1 MGFLTASFSKMI
13 YHRQKSSL
21 QMQKTRIARDI
32 LRVQRQVSQMQK
44 SLSREESVWKQY
56 LQYQKVNAQQ
66 NLNNLMNGQLND
78 IGINQETGQYNDIAA
93 ANKIQQWAQ
102 AQLAQQNQSF
112 DLKLSMFQESFDSYK
127 DYQLQSL
134 NDYEADLKEQ
144 QINIDTQ
151 LAFIDEVLKGFD
163 PEIKDGAKSLAGGM
177 A

>member
-32 LRVQRQVSQMQK
+32 MRVQRQVSQMQK
-44 SLSREESVWKQY
+44 SLSREEAAWKQ
-56 LQYQKVNAQQ
+56 QISIFKANAQQ
-66 NLNNLMNGQLND
+66 TITAKMNDKLQGH
-78 IGINQETGQYNDIAA
+78 INESGQYDSMAEVNS
-93 ANKIQQWAQ
+93 IQQNAQ
-102 AQLAQQNQSF
+102 AQLAQSNQYY
-112 DLKLSMFQESFDSYK
+112 DMMLSYNQESFDSYK
-127 DYQLQSL
+127 DYKLQSL

-163 PEIKDGAKSLAGGM
+163 SEIKDGAKSLAGGM
-177 A
+177 NA